1 MAFFQARKRKL
12 GLSEDEDIANLV
24 AAASAQGSEFAEKD
38 AAKESASFEMPK
50 TNG

>member
-1 MAFFQARKRKL
+1 L
-12 GLSEDEDIANLV
+12 PEDEDIADLV

-38 AAKESASFEMPK
+38 AAKDISSLAMPK